1 MSDTDERAPLLSSE
15 KGEKYSEEKTNEKKQ
30 KSAKSA
36 TFGQLFRYATA
47 LDKFLIFI
55 GSVFAIAV
63 GGGWP
68 ALSVIFGEL
77 TDTFVSGPGGFTF
90 ICVNG
95 SLVLNGTGNTTGND
109 SSSAADEFEDKMST
123 YAFYY
128 LYIAA
133 VVLVAGYLQI
143 MCWTT
148 ACERQIHTIRKV
160 YFRSIV
166 RQQIG
171 WFDKNQSGELTTRLA
186 DDINKIKDGLGDK
199 FSFTFQYTAQFFS
212 GFAIGFWKSW
222 KMTLVMMSVT
232 PILAVS
238 AAIMSVFIRNY
249 TKKEQESY
257 AGAGS
262 VAEEVLS
269 CIRTVISFNGQRQE
283 QIRYESAL
291 KETRRIGIRKSF
303 VQGMMIGLIMFFMF
317 GTYALAFWYGS
328 DQVKDWYHSY
338 CAAER
343 DGISP
348 GEVLTV
354 FFCVMIGSFSIGNA
368 APHLGSI
375 FGAKGAAAEVFETI
389 DNVPEID
396 GTSDKGEV
404 PVSLDGD
411 IDFVGVEFSYPTR
424 EEVKVLKNFNL
435 NIGRGQTVAL
445 VGSSGCGKSTV
456 VNLIQRMYDP
466 DSGRVLLDGKNIKD
480 LNTCW
485 LRNNIGVVSQ
495 EPILFG
501 MTIAENIKLG
511 NTDATIQEIEDA
523 AKAANAHDFIT
534 RLPNGYRTLVGERG
548 AQLSGGQKQR
558 VAIARA
564 LVRNPRILLLDE
576 ATSALDSESEKIVQT
591 ALDQARLGRTTVMI
605 AHRLTTVQN
614 ADMIYVVDQGEIIE
628 SGTHSDLMEKK
639 EFYYQLVQAQS
650 LEPDDNGANGDDNKA
665 HIYKRQRSRV
675 SSSDKSDNLVKRQT
689 SRQVSITEKGISKE
703 KEAEEKEEE
712 EEEVEKPKYFRI
724 LRENF
729 PECPF
734 LIFGTF
740 FAAIQGTTMPL
751 FAVFFGEMIK
761 VFIDIY
767 NTDNVFWSMMFLAL
781 GGLNFVSNLFM
792 HTNFGI
798 AGERMTFRLRLKM
811 FRAYLRQDAAYFD
824 DPKHGTGSLTTR
836 LATDASLIK
845 TATGFRIGTILSSI
859 VSLVAALAIAFYY
872 GWKLA
877 LVVLGGVPIL
887 MLSSS
892 LQIKVVMGKHK
903 DDQNKLED
911 AGKIASET
919 IENIRTVQSLARE
932 KYFYDLYSEH
942 LESPLRSNLK
952 QAQLYGFAYGFS
964 QCVVFAMYGG
974 AFRFGAWQ
982 VSVGDMAPENVYKV
996 FFAIAFT
1003 GMTIG
1008 QASSFLPDYSKAQH
1022 AAGILFKVLETIPGI
1037 DIYSSKGTYMT
1048 TVDGRVVFKN
1058 VSFSYPMR
1066 PEVRVLKSLSFTVEP
1081 GQTVALVGPSGCGK
1095 STAISLLQ
1103 RMYDVEDG
1111 EINLDGK
1118 DIRDLN
1124 LNRLRS
1130 FISVVS
1136 QEPILFDCSI
1146 RENISYGLDTD
1157 VGMDDVIEAARKANI
1172 HDFITSL
1179 PAGYETVVGEKGT
1192 QLSGGQKQRVAIA
1205 RAIVRNPKI
1214 LLLDEATSAL
1224 DSESEKQVQ
1233 AALDAAQKGRTCIV
1247 IAHRL
1252 STIQNCDVIFVIDD
1266 GQVVES
1272 GSHQALL
1279 SLKGVYSALV
1289 SAQQFTK

>member
-1 MSDTDERAPLLSSE
+1 MTEHDEKAPLLSST
-15 KGEKYSEEKTNEKKQ
+15 KGEKYSEEKSNKEEKQ
-30 KSAKSA
+30 SAKGA

-77 TDTFVSGPGGFTF
+77 TDTFVSGPGGFQF
-90 ICVNG
+90 VCING
-95 SLVLNGTGNTTGND
+95 SLAINSTGNTTGND
-109 SSSAADEFEDKMST
+109 SIAEDFNEKMST

-128 LYIAA
+128 LYIAGA
-133 VVLVAGYLQI
+133 VLVSGYLQI

-148 ACERQIHTIRKV
+148 ACERQIHAIRKV

-166 RQQIG
+166 RQEIG
-171 WFDKNQSGELTTRLA
+171 WFDKHQSGELTTRLS

-232 PILAVS
+232 PLLAVS
-238 AAIMSVFIRNY
+238 AGVMSVFLRNY
-249 TKKEQESY
+249 TKREQESY

-283 QIRYESAL
+283 QLRYENAL
-291 KETRRIGIRKSF
+291 KESRRLGIRKSF
-303 VQGMMIGLIMFFMF
+303 VQGLMIGSIMFLMF

-328 DQVKDWYHSY
+328 EQVKDWYSSY

-343 DGISP
+343 EGISP

-375 FGAKGAAAEVFETI
+375 FGAKGAAAEVFDTI

-396 GTSDKGEV
+396 GTTDKGEM
-404 PVSLDGD
+404 PASLSGD
-411 IDFVGVEFSYPTR
+411 IDFVGVDFTYPTR
-424 EEVKVLKNFNL
+424 EDVKVLKNFNL
-435 NIGRGQTVAL
+435 SIGHGQTVAL

-466 DSGRVLLDGKNIKD
+466 EKGRILLDGKDIKE
-480 LNTCW
+480 LNTNW

-495 EPILFG
+495 EPVLFG

-534 RLPNGYRTLVGERG
+534 KLPHGYRTLVGERG

-564 LVRNPRILLLDE
+564 LIRNPRILLLDE
-576 ATSALDSESEKIVQT
+576 ATSALDSESEKIVQS
-591 ALDQARLGRTTVMI
+591 ALDQARLGRTTVMV

-614 ADMIYVVDQGEIIE
+614 ADIIYVVDKGEIIE
-628 SGTHSDLMEKK
+628 YGTHSQLMQKE

-650 LEPDDNGANGDDNKA
+650 LEPDDKAEEANGTDSKA
-665 HIYKRQRSRV
+665 YKRQRSQPSTSDTKDLPLKKQLSQQISV
-675 SSSDKSDNLVKRQT
+675 S
-689 SRQVSITEKGISKE
+689 EKE
-703 KEAEEKEEE
+703 KEKEEVEEE
-712 EEEVEKPKYFRI
+712 EAEPPKYFRI

-734 LIFGTF
+734 LIFGVLF
-740 FAAIQGTTMPL
+740 SAIQGSTMPL
-751 FAVFFGEMIK
+751 FALFFGEMIK
-761 VFIDIY
+761 VFIDI
-767 NTDNVFWSMMFLAL
+767 NESDNVLWSMMFLAL
-781 GGLNFVSNLFM
+781 GGLNFICHLFM
-792 HTNFGI
+792 NVNLGI
-798 AGERMTFRLRLKM
+798 AGERMTFRLRLKV
-811 FRAYLRQDAAYFD
+811 FKAYLRQDPTYFD

-859 VSLVAALAIAFYY
+859 VSLVAALVIAFYY

-877 LVVLGGVPIL
+877 LVVLAGVPIL

-911 AGKIASET
+911 AGKVASET
-919 IENIRTVQSLARE
+919 IENIRTVQSLTRE
-932 KYFYDLYSEH
+932 KHFFDLYASH

-964 QCVVFAMYGG
+964 QSVVFAMYGG

-982 VSVGDMAPENVYKV
+982 VSLGEMAPENVYKV

-1008 QASSFLPDYSKAQH
+1008 QASSFLPDYSKAKH
-1022 AAGILFKVLETIPGI
+1022 AAALIFKVLETIPGI
-1037 DIYSSKGTYMT
+1037 DIYSSRGTYMNK
-1048 TVDGRVVFKN
+1048 VEGKVVFKN

-1066 PEVRVLKSLSFTVEP
+1066 SEVRVLKSLSLKAEP

-1103 RMYDVEDG
+1103 RFYDVQDG
-1111 EINLDGK
+1111 EIDVDGV
-1118 DIRDLN
+1118 DVRNLN

-1146 RENISYGLDTD
+1146 RENISYGLDSD

-1172 HDFITSL
+1172 HDFITTL
-1179 PAGYETVVGEKGT
+1179 PMGYETLVGEKGT

-1205 RAIVRNPKI
+1205 RAIVRNPTI

-1224 DSESEKQVQ
+1224 DTESEKQVQ

-1252 STIQNCDVIFVIDD
+1252 STIQNCDVIYVIDE

-1272 GSHQALL
+1272 GTHQSLL

>member
-1 MSDTDERAPLLSSE
+1 
-15 KGEKYSEEKTNEKKQ
+15 
-30 KSAKSA
+30 
-36 TFGQLFRYATA
+36 
-47 LDKFLIFI
+47 
-55 GSVFAIAV
+55 
-63 GGGWP
+63 
-68 ALSVIFGEL
+68 
-77 TDTFVSGPGGFTF
+77 
-90 ICVNG
+90 
-95 SLVLNGTGNTTGND
+95 
-109 SSSAADEFEDKMST
+109 
-123 YAFYY
+123 
-128 LYIAA
+128 
-133 VVLVAGYLQI
+133 
-143 MCWTT
+143 
-148 ACERQIHTIRKV
+148 
-160 YFRSIV
+160 
-166 RQQIG
+166 
-171 WFDKNQSGELTTRLA
+171 
-186 DDINKIKDGLGDK
+186 
-199 FSFTFQYTAQFFS
+199 
-212 GFAIGFWKSW
+212 
-222 KMTLVMMSVT
+222 
-232 PILAVS
+232 
-238 AAIMSVFIRNY
+238 
-249 TKKEQESY
+249 
-257 AGAGS
+257 
-262 VAEEVLS
+262 
-269 CIRTVISFNGQRQE
+269 
-283 QIRYESAL
+283 
-291 KETRRIGIRKSF
+291 
-303 VQGMMIGLIMFFMF
+303 
-317 GTYALAFWYGS
+317 
-328 DQVKDWYHSY
+328 
-338 CAAER
+338 
-343 DGISP
+343 
-348 GEVLTV
+348 
-354 FFCVMIGSFSIGNA
+354 
-368 APHLGSI
+368 
-375 FGAKGAAAEVFETI
+375 
-389 DNVPEID
+389 
-396 GTSDKGEV
+396 
-404 PVSLDGD
+404 
-411 IDFVGVEFSYPTR
+411 
-424 EEVKVLKNFNL
+424 
-435 NIGRGQTVAL
+435 
-445 VGSSGCGKSTV
+445 
-456 VNLIQRMYDP
+456 
-466 DSGRVLLDGKNIKD
+466 
-480 LNTCW
+480 
-485 LRNNIGVVSQ
+485 
-495 EPILFG
+495 
-501 MTIAENIKLG
+501 
-511 NTDATIQEIEDA
+511 
-523 AKAANAHDFIT
+523 
-534 RLPNGYRTLVGERG
+534 
-548 AQLSGGQKQR
+548 
-558 VAIARA
+558 
-564 LVRNPRILLLDE
+564 
-576 ATSALDSESEKIVQT
+576 
-591 ALDQARLGRTTVMI
+591 
-605 AHRLTTVQN
+605 
-614 ADMIYVVDQGEIIE
+614 
-628 SGTHSDLMEKK
+628 
-639 EFYYQLVQAQS
+639 
-650 LEPDDNGANGDDNKA
+650 
-665 HIYKRQRSRV
+665 
-675 SSSDKSDNLVKRQT
+675 
-689 SRQVSITEKGISKE
+689 
-703 KEAEEKEEE
+703 
-712 EEEVEKPKYFRI
+712 
-724 LRENF
+724 
-729 PECPF
+729 
-734 LIFGTF
+734 
-740 FAAIQGTTMPL
+740 
-751 FAVFFGEMIK
+751 MIK

-859 VSLVAALAIAFYY
+859 VSLVAALVIAFYY

-1111 EINLDGK
+1111 EINLDGR

>member
-1 MSDTDERAPLLSSE
+1 MDLKKLSPESP
-15 KGEKYSEEKTNEKKQ
+15 K
-30 KSAKSA
+30 AA
-36 TFGQLFRYATA
+36 TFGQLFRYAGA
-47 LDKFLIFI
+47 FDRFLILI
-55 GSVFAIAV
+55 GSIFAIVV

-68 ALSVIFGEL
+68 VLSIIFGEL
-77 TDTFVSGPGGFTF
+77 TDTFVSGPGGMEL
-90 ICVNG
+90 ICING
-95 SLVLNGTGNTTGND
+95 SIAVNVTGNTTGN
-109 SSSAADEFEDKMST
+109 SSSADDFNDKMST

-128 LYIAA
+128 LYLSAI
-133 VVLVAGYLQI
+133 VLVAGYFQI

-148 ACERQIHTIRKV
+148 ACERQVHTIRKSF
-160 YFRSIV
+160 FRSII
-166 RQQIG
+166 RQEIG
-171 WFDKNQSGELTTRLA
+171 WFDKHQSGELTTRLA
-186 DDINKIKDGLGDK
+186 DDIGKIKDGLGDK
-199 FSFTFQYTAQFFS
+199 FSFTLQYTAQFLS

-222 KMTLVMMSVT
+222 KMTLVMMSIT

-238 AAIMSVFIRNY
+238 AGVFSVFIRNY
-249 TKKEQESY
+249 TKREQESY

-283 QIRYESAL
+283 QIRYE
-291 KETRRIGIRKSF
+291 KELTESKRIGIRKTV
-303 VQGMMIGLIMFFMF
+303 VQGSMIGSIMFFMF
-317 GTYALAFWYGS
+317 STYALAFWYGS
-328 DQVKDWYHSY
+328 EQAKDWYTTF
-338 CAAER
+338 CATEKE
-343 DGISP
+343 GISP

-354 FFCVMIGSFSIGNA
+354 FFCVMIGSFSLGNA

-375 FGAKGAAAEVFETI
+375 FAAKGAAAVVFETI
-389 DNVPEID
+389 DNVPTID
-396 GTSDKGEV
+396 GTSDKGQV
-404 PVSLDGD
+404 PVSLSGD
-411 IDFVGVEFSYPTR
+411 IDFVGVEFTYPTR

-435 NIGRGQTVAL
+435 SIGCGQTVAL
-445 VGSSGCGKSTV
+445 VGASGCGKSTV

-466 DSGRVLLDGKNIKD
+466 QNGRVLLDGNDLKD
-480 LNTCW
+480 LNTNW

-511 NTDATIQEIEDA
+511 NPDVTIQEVEEA
-523 AKAANAHDFIT
+523 AKAANAHDFIQQ
-534 RLPNGYRTLVGERG
+534 LPNDYQTLVGERG

-576 ATSALDSESEKIVQT
+576 ATSALDSESEKIVQS
-591 ALDQARLGRTTVMI
+591 ALDKARLGRTTVVV
-605 AHRLTTVQN
+605 AHRLTTIQN
-614 ADMIYVVDQGEIIE
+614 ADVIYVMDKGEIIE
-628 SGTHSDLMEKK
+628 SGTHSKLMEKE

-650 LEPDDNGANGDDNKA
+650 LVYEDDQSVNGEFGAEKPA
-665 HIYKRQRSRV
+665 YKRQRSRV
-675 SSSDKSDNLVKRQT
+675 STSSEKGDHLVKTQP
-689 SRQVSITEKGISKE
+689 SVNKE
-703 KEAEEKEEE
+703 TKEEKVEEVE
-712 EEEVEKPKYFRI
+712 EEEVDKPKFLRI

-734 LIFGTF
+734 LIFGTLF
-740 FAAIQGTTMPL
+740 SAIQGSTMPL
-751 FAVFFGEMIK
+751 FALFFGEMIK
-761 VFIDIY
+761 VFIDI
-767 NTDNVFWSMMFLAL
+767 NSSDNVLWSMMFLAL
-781 GGLNFVSNLFM
+781 GGLNFICHLFM
-792 HTNFGI
+792 NVNLGI
-798 AGERMTFRLRLKM
+798 AGERMTFRLRLKT
-811 FRAYLRQDAAYFD
+811 FKAYLRQDATYFD
-824 DPKHGTGSLTTR
+824 DPKHGTGALTTR
-836 LATDASLIK
+836 LATDASLIR

-859 VSLVAALAIAFYY
+859 VSLVAALVIAFYY

-903 DDQNKLED
+903 DDQSKLED

-919 IENIRTVQSLARE
+919 IENIRTVQSLTRE
-932 KYFYDLYSEH
+932 KYFYKLYSDH

-952 QAQLYGFAYGFS
+952 QAQIYGFAYGFS

-982 VSVGDMAPENVYKV
+982 VSLGEMAPENVYKV

-1022 AAGILFKVLETIPGI
+1022 SAGLIFKVLDTIPGI
-1037 DIYSSKGTYMT
+1037 DVYSPRGTYLNN
-1048 TVDGRVVFKN
+1048 VEGRIVFKN
-1058 VSFSYPMR
+1058 VSFCYPMR
-1066 PEVRVLKSLSFTVEP
+1066 SEVRVLKSLSLTVEP

-1095 STAISLLQ
+1095 STTISLLQ
-1103 RMYDVEDG
+1103 RFYDVKDG
-1111 EINLDGK
+1111 EINVDGV
-1118 DIRDLN
+1118 DIRNLN
-1124 LNRLRS
+1124 LSRLRS

-1136 QEPILFDCSI
+1136 QEPVLFDCSI
-1146 RENISYGLDTD
+1146 RENISYGVDFD
-1157 VGMDDVIEAARKANI
+1157 VGMDDIIEAARKANI
-1172 HDFITSL
+1172 HEFITQL

-1205 RAIVRNPKI
+1205 RAIVRNPRI

-1224 DSESEKQVQ
+1224 DTESEKQVQ
-1233 AALDAAQKGRTCIV
+1233 EALDTAQEGRTCIV

-1252 STIQNCDVIFVIDD
+1252 STIQNCDVIYVIDD

-1279 SLKGVYSALV
+1279 SLKGVYSSLV